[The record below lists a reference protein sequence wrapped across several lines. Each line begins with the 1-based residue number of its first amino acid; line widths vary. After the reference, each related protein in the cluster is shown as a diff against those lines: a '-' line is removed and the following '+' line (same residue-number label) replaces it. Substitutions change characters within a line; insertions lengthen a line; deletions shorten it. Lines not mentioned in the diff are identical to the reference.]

1 MTSAGPKLEKLLVTA
16 IIVILA
22 APLPLTILTHYCN
35 QLPRSV
41 KIRIYPWLHYGEL
54 AGVEATPS
62 ASSSLSWKAVY
73 QAKWQQAVA
82 SRFDRGF
89 AMRKFFIRM
98 SNEAYFRL
106 FRVCAMNSSEIVVG
120 RGDSLLQT
128 WYAQ

>member
-22 APLPLTILTHYCN
+22 APLPLTILTHYCT
-35 QLPRSV
+35 L
-41 KIRIYPWLHYGEL
+41 Y
-54 AGVEATPS
+54 
-62 ASSSLSWKAVY
+62 WKTVF
-73 QAKWQQAVA
+73 QAKGQPAVA